1 MREVLP
7 RAPRLD
13 GQHFGR
19 VGHQVRALEEGD
31 QHVEDH
37 EHAFFL
43 VVREV
48 GRGRVGA
55 QVQVGVLEHD
65 APGGQRAARFSVSE
79 ESYLIVTE

>member
-1 MREVLP
+1 
-7 RAPRLD
+7 
-13 GQHFGR
+13 
-19 VGHQVRALEEGD
+19 
-31 QHVEDH
+31 
-37 EHAFFL
+37 
-43 VVREV
+43 VREV